1 MTGDVIY
8 LEIKDCGLPFYVRG
22 IGVRR
27 AQGKLVKP
35 EGQQV
40 AKWFY
45 CTTGSGYL
53 TINEKNH
60 LIAPGMSYCIQTH
73 VSHTLTPLESP
84 WGGYLLI
91 FMGDGVKS
99 LLKQFMTQ
107 EYCCSDVKLS
117 EEMLALFEEMYL
129 ISMHQES
136 NSQYVLSA
144 KLYSFL
150 IAWHLSLKSINAK
163 SKSQNRIL
171 TERLMQLME
180 QRYHT
185 DLSMQEMA
193 EELYISKQYLCRVF
207 KSETGMRP
215 FEALLKLRCQ
225 KAAALLLEEGDVPIS
240 EIAIRCG
247 FHSVSYFCNV
257 FKKQENVSPVRYRM
271 MYRQ

>member
-8 LEIKDCGLPFYVRG
+8 LEYKECGLPFYVRG
-22 IGVRR
+22 IGVRYS
-27 AQGKLVKP
+27 QGKFSKP

-45 CTTGSGYL
+45 CITGSGYL
-53 TINEKNH
+53 SVDGTNH
-60 LIAPGMSYCIQTH
+60 LITPGMSFCIQAH
-73 VSHTLTPLESP
+73 IGHKLTPNEIP
-84 WGGYLLI
+84 WGGYLLT
-91 FMGDGVKS
+91 FVGEGVKD
-99 LLKQFMTQ
+99 LLGQFMTQ
-107 EYCCSDVKLS
+107 NYCCSNVKMT
-117 EEMLALFEEMYL
+117 EEMIANFEEMYL
-129 ISMHQES
+129 ISLHQER
-136 NSQYVLSA
+136 NSQYLLSA

-150 IAWHLSLKSINAK
+150 ISWYLSRKSISATN
-163 SKSQNRIL
+163 KSQNRLL

-180 QRYHT
+180 QKYQT

-225 KAAALLLEEGDVPIS
+225 KAASLLLEEGDTPVS

-247 FHSVSYFCNV
+247 FHSESYFCNV
-257 FKKQENVSPVRYRM
+257 FKKHENVSPIKYRM
-271 MYRQ
+271 LYRQ